1 MSVTSIFSANRV
13 RSVQWPSAYPRT
25 PAAPRTS
32 AATIHTC
39 STIAS
44 SHDARLLAILE
55 APLADGE
62 PTHVGFA
69 RKERELGEAFAALA
83 IFDQRALH
91 ARLSN
96 PKPADQ
102 LAERFARLTVE
113 RRTRLLNFL
122 GDARRRAAVAKM
134 GGK

>member
-1 MSVTSIFSANRV
+1 MSVTSIFSATRV
-13 RSVQWPSAYPRT
+13 RTVQWPSAYPRR
-25 PAAPRTS
+25 PASSRTS

-55 APLADGE
+55 APLAEGE

-69 RKERELGEAFAALA
+69 RKERELGEALA
-83 IFDQRALH
+83 ELPIFDQRALH
-91 ARLSN
+91 ARLAN

-102 LAERFARLTVE
+102 LAEKFARLTIE

-122 GDARRRAAVAKM
+122 GDARRRAAMAKARR
-134 GGK
+134 